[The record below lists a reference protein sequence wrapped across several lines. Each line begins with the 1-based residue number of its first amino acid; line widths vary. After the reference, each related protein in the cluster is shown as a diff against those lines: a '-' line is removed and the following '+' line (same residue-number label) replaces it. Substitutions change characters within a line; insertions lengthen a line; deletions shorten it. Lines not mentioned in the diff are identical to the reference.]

1 MKMGLSKFIILCSVL
16 LSLRL
21 EAYVINLGASGDK
34 LVWPSSATNL
44 SLRVDSSNSSGLSSF
59 QVSQVLSESTAAWNA
74 VSERQISL
82 GAGGGLQ
89 NGSNDIVFSNDP
101 LWFGGSSGVV
111 GVTLVSYDDTSGKIV
126 EGDIILNDSYTFSS
140 DKTDEFYLGNV
151 VTHEM
156 GHFLG
161 ISHSELSRATMF
173 YRLRRG
179 QHTLSLDDQSAAA
192 AINTTNKGQSIS
204 GTIIGGATRVR
215 VFGAHVSAISL
226 KNGEVAASALS
237 EQDGSFVIYGLDSSD
252 SYYLYVEPAN
262 NLSSLPDYYKDVK
275 SNFCDSGTTYR
286 GSFFQSCFSR
296 SQGHPQLIQMNGSS
310 HDVGQVTVRCTLD
323 ASPSYLA
330 SKGSTFDFSIDSD
343 QSGPLEATKAFVGF
357 FSKSMIESNQS
368 DVIEIN
374 LPDIQSYPELQGKD
388 IFLDVKFVSQDF
400 YSMFQYN
407 VDAAGDTLPLSLP
420 SDDVTRFDEFDV
432 PYLDTSLQFP
442 LLSATGATT
451 HEITLSPKLMSDFLT
466 STLAHSGSYPYIPS
480 QEDFFPAYDQGFS
493 DGLYFYLA
501 IASLKERQIDGS
513 FLPVALPSSKS
524 IYDNYSCPDAS
535 RTYSVSGSV
544 TQTSRS
550 SASTS
555 KKNNQNTPI
564 TCGSVDFDGG
574 SGGAGGNPPLGML
587 ILMGLAIAASTR
599 LREAL

>member
-1 MKMGLSKFIILCSVL
+1 MKLGLTKFIILCGVL

-34 LVWPSSATNL
+34 LVWPTSQTNL
-44 SLRVDSSNSSGLSSF
+44 PVRVDFSNSSGLSHI
-59 QVSQVLSESTAAWNA
+59 QVSQILSESASAWNE
-74 VSERQISL
+74 VSERKISVTS
-82 GAGGGLQ
+82 GSGIQ
-89 NGSNDIVFSNDP
+89 SGSNDIVFSSDP

-111 GVTLVSYDDTSGKIV
+111 GITLVSYDDSSGKIV
-126 EGDIILNDSYTFSS
+126 EADIVLNDSFTFTS

-161 ISHSELSRATMF
+161 ISHSEIARASMF

-179 QHTLSLDDQSAAA
+179 QHNLSIDDQAAA
-192 AINTTNKGQSIS
+192 MAINTTNKGKSIS
-204 GTIIGGATRVR
+204 GTVIGGASRVR

-226 KNGEVAASALS
+226 KNGEVAASAIS
-237 EQDGSFVIYGLDSSD
+237 EQDGTFIIHGLDSTD
-252 SYYLYVEPAN
+252 SYYIYIEPVN
-262 NLSSLPDYYKDVK
+262 NISSLPTYYKDVK
-275 SNFCDSGTTYR
+275 TNFCDSGSSYR

-296 SQGHPQLIQMNGSS
+296 SQGHPQLIQMNGGS
-310 HDVGQVTVRCTLD
+310 HDVGYVTIRCALD
-323 ASPSYLA
+323 AAPSYLS
-330 SKGSTFDFSIDSD
+330 SKGNIFDFNIDND
-343 QSGPLEATKAFVGF
+343 QSGSLEATKSFVGF
-357 FSKSMIESNQS
+357 FSKSMIQSNQS

-374 LPDIQSYPELQGKD
+374 LPDLQSYPELQGKD
-388 IFLDVKFVSQDF
+388 IFLDVKFISQDF

-407 VDAAGDTLPLSLP
+407 VDATGDTLPLSLP
-420 SDDVTRFDEFDV
+420 GDDVTHFDEFGV
-432 PYLDTSLQFP
+432 PSLDTNLQFP
-442 LLSATGATT
+442 LLSASGATT

-466 STLAHSGSYPYIPS
+466 STVAHSGSYPYLPS
-480 QEDFFPAYDQGFS
+480 QEDFFPAYDKGFA

-513 FLPVALPSSKS
+513 FIPVALPVNKT

-544 TQTSRS
+544 TQTT
-550 SASTS
+550 SASSTA
-555 KKNNQNTPI
+555 KKNNQNMPI

-574 SGGAGGNPPLGML
+574 KGGPGGTPPLGML
-587 ILMGLAIAASTR
+587 VLVAFAILASTR

>member
-1 MKMGLSKFIILCSVL
+1 ML

-34 LVWPSSATNL
+34 LVWPSGATQL
-44 SLRVDSSNSSGLSSF
+44 SMKFNSSNSSGLSSL
-59 QVSQVLSESTAAWNA
+59 QVSQILSESASAWNE
-74 VSERQISL
+74 VSERQIALTTGS
-82 GAGGGLQ
+82 GLQ
-89 NGSNDIVFSNDP
+89 AGSNDIVFSADP
-101 LWFGGSSGVV
+101 LWFGGGSGVV
-111 GVTLVSYDDTSGKIV
+111 GVTLVSYDDTTGKIV
-126 EGDIILNDSYTFSS
+126 EADIVLNDNYTFSN

-151 VTHEM
+151 VSHEM

-192 AINTTNKGQSIS
+192 AINPSNKGHSIS
-204 GTIIGGATRVR
+204 GTVIGGAARVR

-226 KNGEVAASALS
+226 KSGEVAASALS
-237 EQDGSFVIYGLDSSD
+237 EQDGTFVIYGLDSTD

-262 NLSSLPDYYKDVK
+262 NLSSLPTYYKDVK
-275 SNFCDSGTTYR
+275 SNFCDSGTSYR

-296 SQGHPQLIQMNGSS
+296 SQGHPQLVQMNGSS
-310 HDVGQVTVRCTLD
+310 HNVGQITVRCALD

-330 SKGSTFDFSIDSD
+330 SKGSTFDFTIDSD
-343 QSGPLEATKAFVGF
+343 QTGTLEATKAFVGF

-374 LPDIQSYPELQGKD
+374 LPDIQAYPELQGRD
-388 IFLDVKFVSQDF
+388 IFLEVKFISQDL

-407 VDAAGDTLPLSLP
+407 VDATGDTLPLSLP

-432 PYLDTSLQFP
+432 PYLDTTLQFP
-442 LLSATGATT
+442 LLSAAGATT

-466 STLAHSGSYPYIPS
+466 STLSHSGSYPYIPA
-480 QEDFFPAYDQGFS
+480 QEDFFPAYDEGFK
-493 DGLYFYLA
+493 DGLFFYLA
-501 IASLKERQIDGS
+501 IASLKERGVGDS
-513 FLPVALPSSKS
+513 FTPVALPTNKS
-524 IYDNYSCPDAS
+524 VYDNYSCPDAS

-544 TQTSRS
+544 TQTSKA
-550 SASTS
+550 SASV
-555 KKNNQNTPI
+555 KKNDQSMPI
-564 TCGSVDFDGG
+564 ACGSVDFGGGDDGP
-574 SGGAGGNPPLGML
+574 GGGPPLGIL
-587 ILMGLAIAASTR
+587 ILLSLALVASTR